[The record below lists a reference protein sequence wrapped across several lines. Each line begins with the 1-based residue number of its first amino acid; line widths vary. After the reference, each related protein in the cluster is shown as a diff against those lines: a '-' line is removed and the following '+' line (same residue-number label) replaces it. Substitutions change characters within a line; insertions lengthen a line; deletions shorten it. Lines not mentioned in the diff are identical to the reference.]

1 MTEKKLKQLALN
13 VMINFTKNGAPD
25 RDFVSLVQSLN
36 QHDKAI
42 YQAYIDFLTDFVK
55 QLHS

>member
-13 VMINFTKNGAPD
+13 VMVGFTKNGAPD

-42 YQAYIDFLTDFVK
+42 YQAHIDFLTDFVK